1 MRMEK
6 ILKRYFY
13 ITIHFVPDYEE
24 KIISKK
30 QDDIYINVE
39 TGELYRKRQEQKEEF
54 RVEFLHDRMKI
65 FSAIILN
72 GGEFLQRLSIRYT
85 IILNVDPAHVMTENG
100 NAKIG

>member
-1 MRMEK
+1 MK
-6 ILKRYFY
+6 LHFY
-13 ITIHFVPDYEE
+13 ITIHFVPDYEG

-30 QDDIYINVE
+30 RDDIYINVK

-65 FSAIILN
+65 FSVIILN

-85 IILNVDPAHVMTENG
+85 IILNVNPAHVMTENG

>member
-1 MRMEK
+1 MEK

-39 TGELYRKRQEQKEEF
+39 TG
-54 RVEFLHDRMKI
+54 
-65 FSAIILN
+65 
-72 GGEFLQRLSIRYT
+72 
-85 IILNVDPAHVMTENG
+85 
-100 NAKIG
+100 